1 MDKPCLVATASL
13 MHAAV
18 DPPPWWRIIHEV
30 ASAHGFTVSRVRG
43 PDRTFPVCAA
53 RQEAMW
59 RIKRETPLTIQMI
72 GRRFGRDHSTVV
84 RSIERHER
92 RANALPLPAGRGFQL
107 FACVAQWQSGPFVTG
122 RSGVRFLARAPILG
136 RLALTGKFTT
146 RLYERYAP
154 RAVSA

>member
-1 MDKPCLVATASL
+1 MQAGHFRGQLRLRDCRLTQHLHPRGKQMDKPCLVATASL
-13 MHAAV
+13 IHAAV
-18 DPPPWWRIIHEV
+18 DPPSWWRIIHEV

-43 PDRTFPVCAA
+43 PDRTFAVCAA

-92 RANALPLPAGRGFQL
+92 R
-107 FACVAQWQSGPFVTG
+107 VAQPS
-122 RSGVRFLARAPILG
+122 LAHDLMREHHPPA
-136 RLALTGKFTT
+136 
-146 RLYERYAP
+146 
-154 RAVSA
+154 